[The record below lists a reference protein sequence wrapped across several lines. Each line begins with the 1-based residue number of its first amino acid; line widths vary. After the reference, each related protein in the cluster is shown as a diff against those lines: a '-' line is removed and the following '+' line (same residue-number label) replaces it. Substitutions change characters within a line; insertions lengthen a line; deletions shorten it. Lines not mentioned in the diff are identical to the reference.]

1 MPTYLGVLLKLKAN
15 DPTWW
20 ESRRC
25 YSRRT
30 RGRTEPSETSLLSFL
45 CLRPCTSSICKQQES
60 KRRWHHLM
68 CRTTCVCG
76 NKSPASKAPALP
88 PSNYW
93 SWWCHQN
100 RWKTLLVSPP
110 IAPLPGAHR
119 PGAWLDRCLGRLVLG
134 VSWCPP
140 AIDRVCH
147 QRPILPHTGLIYND
161 SLPHLPDSLLQLFHS
176 FHSLIFHCFSH
187 FHESKPLFFDTWHFI
202 NLDGKITRLCSLV
215 SQSVVECEQLLV
227 LSLLPFNQWVNLPA
241 DLLVGSLSVA
251 SDPGL
256 HVEEVQSYGFNKVII
271 ITRP

>member
-30 RGRTEPSETSLLSFL
+30 RGRTEPSETSLPLFL
-45 CLRPCTSSICKQQES
+45 CPRPCTSSICKQQES
-60 KRRWHHLM
+60 KRRWHHFM
-68 CRTTCVCG
+68 CQTICVCG

-110 IAPLPGAHR
+110 IAPLPGAHS

-161 SLPHLPDSLLQLFHS
+161 SLPHLPDSLLQLFH
-176 FHSLIFHCFSH
+176 
-187 FHESKPLFFDTWHFI
+187 
-202 NLDGKITRLCSLV
+202 
-215 SQSVVECEQLLV
+215 
-227 LSLLPFNQWVNLPA
+227 
-241 DLLVGSLSVA
+241 
-251 SDPGL
+251 
-256 HVEEVQSYGFNKVII
+256 
-271 ITRP
+271 